1 MFWIFLAGA
10 LALLFI
16 SLWLIVRT
24 QICRTEV
31 TGTYIGY
38 RSYGGKLIHDYVPVF
53 QYEFEGTEYEQ
64 PVLQT
69 FTKEYVENT
78 FQKNNTYPI
87 FLSPRYPKNIVLNHK
102 VQLTEILA
110 LIVGLFLTGAMLF
123 GK

>member
-1 MFWIFLAGA
+1 MFYIFLTGS

-16 SLWLIVRT
+16 SLFLIVRT
-24 QICRTEV
+24 QICRTEI

-53 QYEFEGTEYEQ
+53 QYEYEGVSYEQ

-69 FTKEYVENT
+69 FTKQYVVNT
-78 FQKNNTYPI
+78 FERDHTYPI
-87 FLSPRYPKNIVLNHK
+87 LLCPKYPKNIVLNRK

-110 LIVGLFLTGAMLF
+110 LIVGLFLTGIILF